1 MGDVVIGARSGA
13 GEPEGSGRRVARS
26 AESAA
31 ASASVEDTA
40 AQTAD
45 EHGDGME
52 GSAEPQRPESERPG
66 SERPDSESAENAEDA
81 GPEASDK
88 PRKQRSFWKELP
100 ILVGIALVLALVIK
114 TFFVQAFSIPSESMQ
129 NTLQVGDRVLVDKL
143 TPWFGAEPER
153 GEVVVFHDPGGWLND
168 EPAQQS
174 DNSFLRGVQDVLSF
188 VGLMPSAN
196 EKDLIKRVVAVGGDT
211 VECDGNGPLKVN
223 GVALNEPYVFQ
234 GNPACGTL
242 PFGPVKV
249 DKGRIWVMGDHRS
262 NSLDS
267 RYHQDQPG
275 GGSVPVDNVIGRAFV
290 VAWPVSHWSTL
301 PVPDTFDQKGLAAG
315 APLAPPVAGAVGA
328 VALLPVVRR
337 VRARKERRKE
347 S

>member
-1 MGDVVIGARSGA
+1 MGDLVIGARSGA
-13 GEPEGSGRRVARS
+13 GEPEGPGRRADRS

-31 ASASVEDTA
+31 SSASVEDAA

-45 EHGDGME
+45 GQGA
-52 GSAEPQRPESERPG
+52 GSEDAPDSSHAGAEPVDESE
-66 SERPDSESAENAEDA
+66 SEVPS
-81 GPEASDK
+81 K
-88 PRKQRSFWKELP
+88 PRKPRSFWKELP
-100 ILVGIALVLALVIK
+100 ILIGIALILALVIK

-168 EPAQQS
+168 EPTPQS
-174 DNSFLRGVQDVLSF
+174 SNSFLRGVQDVLSF

-196 EKDLIKRVVAVGGDT
+196 EKDLIKRVIAVGGDT
-211 VECDGNGPLKVN
+211 VECEGDGPVKVN
-223 GVALNEPYVFQ
+223 GVALNEPYVYP
-234 GNPACGTL
+234 GNTPCGDH

-249 DKGRIWVMGDHRS
+249 PKDRIWVMGDHRA

-267 RYHQDQPG
+267 RFHMDQPG
-275 GGSVPVDNVIGRAFV
+275 GGTVPVDNVIGRAFV
-290 VAWPVSHWSTL
+290 VAWPISHWSTL
-301 PVPDTFDQKGLAAG
+301 PVPDTFDQKGLAAA
-315 APLAPPVAGAVGA
+315 APMAPPVADAVGA
-328 VALLPVVRR
+328 VALLPLVRR
-337 VRARKERRKE
+337 VRGRAEHRKE

>member
-13 GEPEGSGRRVARS
+13 GEPEGSGGRVARS

-31 ASASVEDTA
+31 PSAAAEEQA

-45 EHGDGME
+45 GQGEHADGAE
-52 GSAEPQRPESERPG
+52 GSREHPEPAAEPEG
-66 SERPDSESAENAEDA
+66 GPDADAE
-81 GPEASDK
+81 EAAK

-153 GEVVVFHDPGGWLND
+153 GEVVVFHDPGGWLGD
-168 EPAQQS
+168 EPTQQS
-174 DNSFLRGVQDVLSF
+174 SNSFVRGVQDVLSF

-211 VECDGNGPLKVN
+211 VECDGGGPLKVN

-234 GNPACGTL
+234 GNPACGTM

-249 DKGRIWVMGDHRS
+249 EKGRIWVMGDHRS

-301 PVPDTFDQKGLAAG
+301 SVPDTFDQKGLAA
-315 APLAPPVAGAVGA
+315 ATVPAAPPALGTVGA
-328 VALLPVVRR
+328 IALLPLVRR
-337 VRARKERRKE
+337 ARARTERRKE

>member
-1 MGDVVIGARSGA
+1 MGDLVIGARSGA
-13 GEPEGSGRRVARS
+13 GEPEGPGRRADRS
-26 AESAA
+26 TESAA
-31 ASASVEDTA
+31 SSASVEDAA

-45 EHGDGME
+45 GQGGAGSEDSPGSPHAETEPADG
-52 GSAEPQRPESERPG
+52 SESEAP
-66 SERPDSESAENAEDA
+66 S
-81 GPEASDK
+81 K

-100 ILVGIALVLALVIK
+100 ILVGIALILALVIK

-153 GEVVVFHDPGGWLND
+153 GEVVVFHDPGGWLSD
-168 EPAQQS
+168 EPTQQS
-174 DNSFLRGVQDVLSF
+174 SNSFLRGVQDVLSF

-196 EKDLIKRVVAVGGDT
+196 EKDLIKRVIAVGGDT
-211 VECDGNGPLKVN
+211 VECEGEGPVKVN
-223 GVALNEPYVFQ
+223 GVALNEPYVYQ
-234 GNPACGTL
+234 GNTPCGDH

-249 DKGRIWVMGDHRS
+249 PKDRIWVMGDHRA

-267 RYHQDQPG
+267 RFHMDQPG
-275 GGSVPVDNVIGRAFV
+275 GGTVPVDNVIGRAFV

-301 PVPDTFDQKGLAAG
+301 PVPDTFDQKGLAAA
-315 APLAPPVAGAVGA
+315 APMAPPVAGAVGA
-328 VALLPVVRR
+328 VALLPLVRR
-337 VRARKERRKE
+337 VRDRAESRKE